1 MFNVYSVRTGGRGD
15 VGARYLSFADFCS
28 KRWGQNYSRS
38 FAPSLSPSLE
48 QKYNFALTKFQLRP
62 VTTESIRILPVIFFS
77 VVRMP

>member
-48 QKYNFALTKFQLRP
+48 NKVTKLHFVKSSYVQLHP
-62 VTTESIRILPVIFFS
+62 NASASCL
-77 VVRMP
+77 